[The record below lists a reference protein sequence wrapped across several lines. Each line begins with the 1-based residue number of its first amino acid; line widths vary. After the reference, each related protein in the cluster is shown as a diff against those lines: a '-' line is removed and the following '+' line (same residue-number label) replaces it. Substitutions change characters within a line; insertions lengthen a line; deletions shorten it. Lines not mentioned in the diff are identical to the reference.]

1 MTKYPVEVGVVYEG
15 ERIRKN
21 DMQVEFGGSAEYKA
35 ELCEVKKAGEIQ
47 DGKVN
52 VIGMDIDKLPEGST
66 NNFFIYLKIAGS
78 DLEED
83 LEGVVERRIHDIFN
97 YIQGVMHLNQ
107 REYVWVRIGK
117 ESFKAGLRLSHMG
130 AILSEYIK
138 KEFPII
144 KKAEVDLITDTE
156 QVKKLVDYAVKKYGE
171 RNAKV
176 AGMKDEEVD
185 TFYSCNLC
193 KSFASKHLCV
203 ISPNR
208 PALCGAINWFDARAA
223 SKIDPEGANQP
234 IAKGKVLDADKG
246 EFEGVNKFL
255 DENTGG
261 ATKRIDMYSMF
272 DYPHT
277 SCGCFEAVAFY
288 IPELDAVGIV
298 HRGFK
303 GEGVNG
309 LSFSE
314 MASQTGGG
322 EQVVGFLGF
331 GLEWMRSPRFL
342 SADGGFQR
350 VVYLPKELKEKYSN
364 SIPQDVRDKI
374 ADETQVKNVKELQEF
389 LEKVDHP
396 WVKKKKPEATEEKKE
411 PEAVQGAPLVLEGA
425 MPGVGGVSI
434 TFKNVRIVADKMI
447 IEKKEK

>member
-1 MTKYPVEVGVVYEG
+1 MAKYPVDVGVVYEG
-15 ERIRKN
+15 ERIRKGE
-21 DMQVEFGGSAEYKA
+21 MQLEFGGNAEFKA
-35 ELCEVKKAGEIQ
+35 ELCEVKKESELQ

-52 VIGMDIDKLPEGST
+52 VIGSDLDKLPDGST
-66 NNFFIYLKIAGS
+66 NNFFIYLKIAGPE
-78 DLEED
+78 LEED
-83 LEGVVERRIHDIFN
+83 LEAVVERRIHDVLN
-97 YIQGVMHLNQ
+97 YIHGVMHLNQ
-107 REYVWVRIGK
+107 RQYIWVRVSK
-117 ESFKAGLRLSHMG
+117 EAFKAGLRLSHIG
-130 AILSEYIK
+130 AILSEFIK
-138 KEFPII
+138 KEFPIV
-144 KKAEVDLITDTE
+144 KKAEVDLITDTKK
-156 QVKKLVDYAVKKYGE
+156 VKEKIEYAVKKYE
-171 RNAKV
+171 KRNAKV

-193 KSFASKHLCV
+193 KSFASKHICI

-234 IAKGKVLDADKG
+234 VPKGKVIDPGNG
-246 EFEGVNKFL
+246 EFEGVNKFM

-261 ATKRIDMYSMF
+261 ATKRVNMYSF
-272 DYPHT
+272 SSFPHT

-288 IPELDAVGIV
+288 IPEVDAIGIV

-303 GEGVNG
+303 GEAVNG

-331 GLEWMRSPRFL
+331 GLEWIRSPRFL

-350 VVYLPKELKEKYSN
+350 IVYMPKEIKEKYSE
-364 SIPQDVRDKI
+364 SIPVDLRDKI

-389 LEKVDHP
+389 LQRVSHP
-396 WVKKKKPEATEEKKE
+396 CVGVMRRKRELRAGRRRLE
-411 PEAVQGAPLVLEGA
+411 PL
-425 MPGVGGVSI
+425 
-434 TFKNVRIVADKMI
+434 
-447 IEKKEK
+447 